1 MHRMDVSSLEG
12 AFLGIQKKA
21 ITYHPPE
28 LGYLEQELLP
38 LAGDLLGSG
47 SRDFLLLSGDA

>member
-1 MHRMDVSSLEG
+1 
-12 AFLGIQKKA
+12 
-21 ITYHPPE
+21 

-47 SRDFLLLSGDA
+47 SRDFLVPFWRRLIPTVWDV

>member
-1 MHRMDVSSLEG
+1 MDVSSLEG